1 MQSEHPYLGAINN
14 LLFTGVSSNH
24 KEMINNALREGAN
37 INALNINNKTALLLA
52 VEFNHDK
59 LDLTTIL
66 LTKGADFTIKN
77 SEGKNALQIAAEKSD
92 ELHNEMLKTIKMLS
106 EHENDYI
113 RNVARDRINQ
123 INLKFD
129 QIKINA
135 PLNKNIQ
142 PSRSSWRDRY
152 ATETKKCICI
162 IS

>member
-1 MQSEHPYLGAINN
+1 
-14 LLFTGVSSNH
+14 
-24 KEMINNALREGAN
+24 
-37 INALNINNKTALLLA
+37 
-52 VEFNHDK
+52 
-59 LDLTTIL
+59 
-66 LTKGADFTIKN
+66 
-77 SEGKNALQIAAEKSD
+77 
-92 ELHNEMLKTIKMLS
+92 MLS